1 MKKNRWAAKLD
12 PFFCGYGAGK
22 AAREKKIVMGA
33 FEVVA
38 FSKWCTAV
46 LWGKPGIVSR

>member
-22 AAREKKIVMGA
+22 AAREKKNRHGRI
-33 FEVVA
+33 
-38 FSKWCTAV
+38 
-46 LWGKPGIVSR
+46 